1 MKVSSLLKILEGK
14 SPDENI
20 CALIWLKEN
29 MEYPTYDENILTDE
43 AWAEICK
50 EFDEWDNAGS
60 DVSEWIADAV
70 VEKSEYNEQLINK
83 QIEAVGETE

>member
-20 CALIWLKEN
+20 CALLWLKEDMN
-29 MEYPTYDENILTDE
+29 YPTDDEHILTDE
-43 AWAEICK
+43 AWSEICK
-50 EFDEWDNAGS
+50 EFDEWDDAGN

-70 VEKSEYNEQLINK
+70 IEKSEINEI
-83 QIEAVGETE
+83 GETE

>member
-1 MKVSSLLKILEGK
+1 MKVSSLLRILEGK

-20 CALIWLKEN
+20 CVLLWLKEN
-29 MEYPTYDENILTDE
+29 MEYPTYDEHTLTDE
-43 AWAEICK
+43 AWVKICK

-70 VEKSEYNEQLINK
+70 VEYSEYNQQLINE